1 MLEKDLMNV
10 PDGINREEALET
22 IMRVACRLAPK
33 YVFAT
38 YEVEDIQ
45 QEAFLIGVAGLE
57 KYDQKRPLENFM
69 YTHINNR
76 LKTFKRDNYYRLDY
90 GSAAQKIQDRKKSLL
105 EPIDIDALYNICTP
119 DNIGSQAQLNE
130 LLKLIDEKLPPSLR
144 RDYLK
149 LRQNAPL
156 PKGRKAIIVS
166 AVEKIIDGEN
176 NEEG

>member
-1 MLEKDLMNV
+1 MNV
-10 PDGINREEALET
+10 PDGINEEEAYKV
-22 IMRVACRLAPK
+22 IMRVAKRLAPK

-38 YEVEDIQ
+38 YEVEDIE

-57 KYDQKRPLENFM
+57 KYDKSRPLENFM

-105 EPIDIDALYNICTP
+105 EPINLDALYNICTP
-119 DNIGSQAQLNE
+119 NNTDIEAQLNE
-130 LLKLIDEKLPPSLR
+130 ILQLIDEKLPPGLR

-149 LRQNAPL
+149 LKHNAPL

-166 AVEKIIDGEN
+166 TIKKIVNGEN
-176 NEEG
+176 DEEG

>member
-1 MLEKDLMNV
+1 MNV
-10 PDGINREEALET
+10 PDGINEEDAYNI
-22 IMRVACRLAPK
+22 IMKVAKRLAPK

-38 YEVEDIQ
+38 YEAEDIE

-57 KYDQKRPLENFM
+57 KYDKSRPLENFM

-105 EPIDIDALYNICTP
+105 EPINIDALYNICTP
-119 DNIGSQAQLNE
+119 NNTDIQAQLNE
-130 LLKLIDEKLPPSLR
+130 LVKLIDEKLPSNLS

-149 LRQNAPL
+149 LTQNAPL
-156 PKGRKAIIVS
+156 PKGRKSIIIS
-166 AVEKIIDGEN
+166 TIKKIVNGEY

>member
-1 MLEKDLMNV
+1 MKI
-10 PDGINREEALET
+10 PDGIDEEKAIEVILK
-22 IMRVACRLAPK
+22 ISKRLAPK

-38 YEVEDIQ
+38 YEIEDIE
-45 QEAFLIGVAGLE
+45 QEAFLIGVAGLA
-57 KYDQKRPLENFM
+57 KYDKSRPLENFM

-119 DNIGSQAQLNE
+119 DNIGSQAHLNE
-130 LLKLIDEKLPPSLR
+130 VLKLIDEKLPPHLR

-149 LRQNAPL
+149 LRHNAPL
-156 PKGRKAIIVS
+156 PKGRKAIIIGVIENIINGEHD
-166 AVEKIIDGEN
+166 EKG
-176 NEEG
+176 

>member
-1 MLEKDLMNV
+1 MKIPE
-10 PDGINREEALET
+10 GINEEEAINIILK
-22 IMRVACRLAPK
+22 IAKRLAPK

-38 YEVEDIQ
+38 YEIEDIE

-57 KYDQKRPLENFM
+57 KYDQSRPLENFM

-119 DNIGSQAQLNE
+119 DNIANQAQINE
-130 LLKLIDEKLPPSLR
+130 TLRLIDEKLPPSST
-144 RDYLK
+144 
-149 LRQNAPL
+149 A
-156 PKGRKAIIVS
+156 
-166 AVEKIIDGEN
+166 
-176 NEEG
+176 